1 MVITDGGQALSHT
14 IYRQSLEGVCA
25 ARALAIA
32 GQVSFDA
39 AFDRLL
45 QFDNGDLGSNSLAL
59 GDGMYFE
66 EWARKA
72 GWLQYWRD
80 EGSLLTKRGGVL
92 ASDMVEC
99 EPRTIWLEW
108 LSLSIAKKGVPRVY
122 PEDLPSVIPEGRFV
136 VSSEGHVEA
145 WIDGVW
151 HDRPGIAEEIKA
163 HRVCYGAWRVHELQP
178 GEVLWQAFRVYVIGG
193 TAYRSALGPVPGKS
207 ESEAYGNAEVLFG
220 HRITGRKADILL
232 EEVRRDG

>member
-1 MVITDGGQALSHT
+1 MVITDGGQAHSHT
-14 IYRQSLEGVCA
+14 LYRQSLEGVCA

-39 AFDRLL
+39 AFDKLL

-66 EWARKA
+66 EWARKV
-72 GWLQYWRD
+72 GWLQVWHM
-80 EGSLLTKRGGVL
+80 TKRDFYEHCYSVPHPYLPVTPKVL
-92 ASDMVEC
+92 
-99 EPRTIWLEW
+99 WLEW

-136 VSSEGHVEA
+136 VASEGHVEA

-178 GEVLWQAFRVYVIGG
+178 GEVLWHAFRVYVIGD